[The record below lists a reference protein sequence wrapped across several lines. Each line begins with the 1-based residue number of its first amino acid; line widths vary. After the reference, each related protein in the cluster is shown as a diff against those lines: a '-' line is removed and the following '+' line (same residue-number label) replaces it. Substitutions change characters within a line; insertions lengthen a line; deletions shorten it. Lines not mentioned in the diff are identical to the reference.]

1 MDNIRNVLLYRTTMA
16 AFKTMLKEGLISEEE
31 YAEID
36 TMIAE
41 KYALSLS
48 VIYR

>member
-1 MDNIRNVLLYRTTMA
+1 MDNFQNVLLYRTTMA
-16 AFKTMLKEGLISEEE
+16 VFRTMLKKGLISEEE

-36 TMIAE
+36 TNIAE
-41 KYALSLS
+41 KYALSSS